1 MPASGHAVVL
11 LDMNILILGGNGF
24 IGLELAFAFLKA
36 GCKIAC
42 IGRNNGAAKYQ
53 LPAAQWHDRDLSQ
66 LKTANNWLPYL
77 GGIDVVV
84 NCAGVLQQGLRDK
97 PFQTQHRAMAA
108 LYVAARQS
116 GLRIV
121 QISANTGGPA
131 SGTAFLSTKK
141 AADDL
146 LKASGLAHT
155 IIRPALV
162 VGRNAHGGTALVRSL
177 AAMPWVIPL
186 ALRHSEIR
194 TADMRDLCDLV
205 LEAAHGSLGDA
216 GDIVIA
222 SADGQTLEQA
232 VLAHRAWLGLGPVR
246 VVEVP
251 ALISRLAGRLADLT
265 GWLGWRSPLRS
276 TALKVLAG
284 GVEGQQGLATRTSR
298 SLRQTL
304 AENPAGAQ
312 DVWFA
317 RLYLLKPAIMACL
330 SFFWLASGLTAL
342 ARLPQSAAMLAQA
355 GFSETVSTAIAIAAS
370 LADCV
375 LGIAAVWHRWVV
387 PALLGMIGLSLAY
400 LAAGTILSPQI
411 WLDPLGPYLKVIPG
425 ILLAMVALAIC
436 RER

>member
-1 MPASGHAVVL
+1 MLTFNHGAVNMLASGHAVVP

-42 IGRNNGAAKYQ
+42 IGRSNAQAKYR

-66 LKTANNWLPYL
+66 LKTANDWLPYL

-131 SGTAFLSTKK
+131 SGIAFLSTKK

-162 VGRNAHGGTALVRSL
+162 VGRNAHGGTALVRAL

-194 TADMRDLCDLV
+194 TADMGDLCYLV

-222 SADGQTLEQA
+222 SADCQTLEQA

-304 AENPAGAQ
+304 AENPAGAPREHSQ
-312 DVWFA
+312 P
-317 RLYLLKPAIMACL
+317 LK
-330 SFFWLASGLTAL
+330 
-342 ARLPQSAAMLAQA
+342 
-355 GFSETVSTAIAIAAS
+355 
-370 LADCV
+370 
-375 LGIAAVWHRWVV
+375 
-387 PALLGMIGLSLAY
+387 
-400 LAAGTILSPQI
+400 ILS
-411 WLDPLGPYLKVIPG
+411 GV
-425 ILLAMVALAIC
+425 
-436 RER
+436 